1 MEDGRPFRPNYLS
14 ELFGKFLASSNHQS
28 GALGRGADGSDRYF
42 PAQLVRAFACGGRVV
57 NRLRKRGGRCGR
69 QLVAFPH
76 PAEELCLLSLQLSC
90 AVFQTRGLA
99 LHAEDLLA
107 CVLCVPAHGS
117 PPFLDLLTALS
128 GLFQLLS
135 QRVRQ
140 RLRPFMRRLLLCKLV
155 LHAFALALS
164 RNISH

>member
-1 MEDGRPFRPNYLS
+1 MAAAEYLAEGLPEQHVQPGKLRGEDLLHVDRQPVDDPVQLALRPLEVVLLPAHEGIALAHSAAERP
-14 ELFGKFLASSNHQS
+14 
-28 GALGRGADGSDRYF
+28 YF

-57 NRLRKRGGRCGR
+57 KRLRKRSGRCGC

-107 CVLCVPAHGS
+107 CVLCVPTHGS
-117 PPFLDLLTALS
+117 PPFLDLLAALS
-128 GLFQLLS
+128 GLF
-135 QRVRQ
+135 
-140 RLRPFMRRLLLCKLV
+140 
-155 LHAFALALS
+155 
-164 RNISH
+164 